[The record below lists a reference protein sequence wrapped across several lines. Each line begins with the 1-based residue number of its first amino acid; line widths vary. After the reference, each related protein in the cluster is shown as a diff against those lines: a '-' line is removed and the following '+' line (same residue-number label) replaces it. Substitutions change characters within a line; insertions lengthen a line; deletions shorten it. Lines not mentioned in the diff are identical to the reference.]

1 MKFRAINP
9 NTQILG
15 DCIKEL
21 KSFPDETFDLI
32 IIDPPFNISQSG
44 KSIGRKTLN
53 SKMHKRDSSVKLD
66 FGEWDKKPELEYRE
80 FTEKWFKECA
90 RVLKDKGWFFI
101 FFSKERVGY
110 FTDPINGLFL
120 DNGFKTRTIISWH
133 KTNPVPSFR
142 KVNFL
147 SSCEFIV
154 VGSKGDSKLPNFLM
168 QKEMHNFFQTA
179 NSSAYGKT
187 KHPTEKPTELIK
199 WLIKVG
205 SNEGDLVLDCF
216 GGSGTTAVACKELKR
231 NYILIEKE
239 QKYYDMALSRL
250 SQECLE

>member
-15 DCIKEL
+15 DCIEEL

-32 IIDPPFNISQSG
+32 IVDPPFNISQSG
-44 KSIGRKTLN
+44 KSIGRKTLS

-66 FGEWDKKPELEYRE
+66 FGEWDKKPELEYKE
-80 FTEKWFKECA
+80 FTRKWFKECA
-90 RVLKDKGWFFI
+90 RVLKEKGWIFI

-110 FTDPINGLFL
+110 FTDPIKSFFL
-120 DNGFKTRTIISWH
+120 DNGFKTRTIITWH

-187 KHPTEKPTELIK
+187 KHPTEKPTELIR

-216 GGSGTTAVACKELKR
+216 GGSGTTGVACKQLNR

-239 QKYYDMALSRL
+239 QKYYDMALGRL